1 MPKTLIL
8 SVGGSISPLIYSINY
23 HKPEYIIFFA
33 STGTKEQASEILQD
47 AAHKPK
53 GYDLIITER
62 SESLTACLNKL
73 LSQLPEKIR
82 IWNIKP
88 EETIID
94 YTGGTKSMS
103 ASLVLATIELSSNF
117 SYVGGEE
124 RNKNGIGVV
133 IDGKEK
139 MLYLKNP
146 WDELAILEKKKINI
160 LFNTARYQSARD
172 TALKAA
178 EKVSEKNQAFFKTLA
193 LLIESYMLWDT
204 FKYNEAGHK
213 INNALSKLKI
223 YCAGL
228 DNSHPWHLLLKHIEK
243 NAEFL
248 KNIKKED
255 NIVLDIL
262 ANAKRRAEIENK
274 HDDAV
279 VRIYRA
285 LEKRAQLELKFYGID
300 TSDVDPNKVPLS
312 IREEIKSKYFNEDKK
327 KIKIAQY
334 ASYLVL
340 REIEKE
346 KGIKKYGHKYFEK
359 EKTLIK
365 EIMNYRNLSIIVH
378 GDNPI
383 DKRKYERAWKNIL
396 EFLDIKEENLP
407 VFPQLKI

>member
-8 SVGGSISPLIYSINY
+8 SVGGSISPLICSINH
-23 HKPEYIIFFA
+23 HKPEYIIFFT
-33 STGTKEQASEILQD
+33 STETKEQVTVILQN
-47 AAHKPK
+47 ATHKPK
-53 GYDLIITER
+53 GHDFIITES
-62 SESLTACLNKL
+62 SEFLNVCLNKL

-103 ASLVLATIELSSNF
+103 AALVLATIELSSNF

-160 LFNTARYQSARD
+160 LFNSARYQLARD

-178 EKVSEKNQAFFKTLA
+178 EKVSEKNQAFFKMLA
-193 LLIESYMLWDT
+193 LLIEGYMLWDS
-204 FKYNEAGHK
+204 FKYKDALHK
-213 INNALSKLKI
+213 INNAVSKLKI

-228 DNSHPWHLLLKHIEK
+228 DNSHPWHSLLKQIEK

-248 KNIKKED
+248 MNIKKEE
-255 NIVLDIL
+255 NIILDIL

-274 HDDAV
+274 YDDAV
-279 VRIYRA
+279 VRIYRT
-285 LEKRAQLELKFYGID
+285 LEKKARLELKFYGID
-300 TSDVDPNKVPLS
+300 TSNVDINKVPLS
-312 IREEIKSKYFNEDKK
+312 IREEVKSKYLSEDNKR
-327 KIKIAQY
+327 IKIPQY
-334 ASYLVL
+334 ASYLIL
-340 REIEKE
+340 KEIEKE
-346 KGIKKYGHKYFEK
+346 KGIKKYGYKYFEE

-383 DKRKYERAWKNIL
+383 DEQKYERAWKNIL

-407 VFPQLKI
+407 IFPQLNI